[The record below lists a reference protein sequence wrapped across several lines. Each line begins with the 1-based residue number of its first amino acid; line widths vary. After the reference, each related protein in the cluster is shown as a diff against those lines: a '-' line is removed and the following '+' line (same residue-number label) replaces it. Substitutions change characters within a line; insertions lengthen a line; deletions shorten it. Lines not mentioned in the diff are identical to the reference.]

1 MRNRDISEGALSPEL
16 ENKNR
21 NYDMQWAESLLSDCT
36 LCPRHCHVNRLLGQ
50 AGYCGQTT
58 LKAARASLHMWEE
71 PVISGENGS
80 GAIFFSGCSLRCVF
94 CQNYDISH
102 DGFGKSISEERF
114 IDIMKELVSKGA
126 HNINLVNPT
135 HFVPFIRGALEKYK
149 PPVPVVYNT
158 GGYDRVESI
167 KSLDGLVD
175 IYLPDLKYYDADV
188 SAKYSAA
195 PDYFEK
201 ASEAVLEMRRQTET
215 DMFKDG
221 LMQRGLIIRHLVLPG
236 NTAQSVKILK
246 WISEKLPC
254 DTFVSIMSQYT
265 PCGEAFKYKDLRR
278 KIVSAEYDKVINTF
292 FDLGLKN
299 GFMQEK
305 TAAKTVFIP
314 KFDLTGV

>member
-1 MRNRDISEGALSPEL
+1 MICA
-16 ENKNR
+16 
-21 NYDMQWAESLLSDCT
+21 A
-36 LCPRHCHVNRLLGQ
+36 CPRACHTDREYDKPSHGFCKMPYNAVI
-50 AGYCGQTT
+50 
-58 LKAARASLHMWEE
+58 ARAALHMWEE

-215 DMFKDG
+215 DMFKDD